1 MKLAFTICSVSHLG
15 QAKTMADSFLEHNP
29 DYELKIG
36 ILDRLG
42 DRIDAAEFAAY
53 GLFEIGALG
62 IPNFDVLLQ
71 KYTVFEL
78 CCVIRPHVC
87 KFLLAENSGVEK
99 LLFIDSDIF
108 FFNSIE
114 SVDSA
119 LDTHDILLTPH
130 TFRPFPEDG
139 KYPKEVSFNNAG
151 LYNTGFFALK
161 RSVSTIN
168 FLNWWEERLNQYG
181 FVNFM
186 DGMFVDQLWANFVP
200 LFFENVLVSQNL
212 GLNVG
217 YWNLHERNIEF
228 KDDTFT
234 VNEAYPL
241 VFFHFSG
248 FDINKRDKISV
259 HTDRFDLVNR
269 PELQSLFE
277 KYHEKMTQNE
287 YEKYRPMENRLVPQK
302 SYTKWGILREYALR
316 ISRKIIRELHG

>member
-1 MKLAFTICSVSHLG
+1 
-15 QAKTMADSFLEHNP
+15 
-29 DYELKIG
+29 
-36 ILDRLG
+36 
-42 DRIDAAEFAAY
+42 
-53 GLFEIGALG
+53 
-62 IPNFDVLLQ
+62 
-71 KYTVFEL
+71 
-78 CCVIRPHVC
+78 
-87 KFLLAENSGVEK
+87 
-99 LLFIDSDIF
+99 
-108 FFNSIE
+108 
-114 SVDSA
+114 
-119 LDTHDILLTPH
+119 
-130 TFRPFPEDG
+130 
-139 KYPKEVSFNNAG
+139 
-151 LYNTGFFALK
+151 
-161 RSVSTIN
+161 
-168 FLNWWEERLNQYG
+168 
-181 FVNFM
+181 
-186 DGMFVDQLWANFVP
+186 VDQLWANFVP

-287 YEKYRPMENRLVPQK
+287 YGKYRPMENRLVPQK